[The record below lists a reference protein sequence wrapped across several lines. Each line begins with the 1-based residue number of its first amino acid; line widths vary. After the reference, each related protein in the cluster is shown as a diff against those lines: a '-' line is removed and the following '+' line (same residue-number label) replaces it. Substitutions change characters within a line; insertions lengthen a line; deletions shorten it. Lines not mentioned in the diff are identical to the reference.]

1 MAAFAAMRFLL
12 APLTFA
18 GLFVACGGTTPAKT
32 VAPVAS
38 GSASATS
45 SAPPVA
51 ADVAVCTR
59 VCAVQTRCGGDAG
72 SCRSRCMPIAR
83 TLAGDVL
90 ESLVSCVE
98 KKASPTC
105 EPGDAGTAAR
115 KQLVR
120 TCTIEATQAK
130 AEDAKANVDL
140 FANAYC
146 DRSQT
151 CGVEGG
157 SFVKSNCLGKARGAI
172 LATVSEGQ
180 GGLLGSLRPSKVDE
194 MVKCISNA
202 KCEGRKSDADE
213 ELSRCLDEI
222 LASAAESP

>member
-1 MAAFAAMRFLL
+1 MRLLLVPAAFTA
-12 APLTFA
+12 
-18 GLFVACGGTTPAKT
+18 LFVACGGTTPAKSVT
-32 VAPVAS
+32 PVAS
-38 GSASATS
+38 GSASTS
-45 SAPPVA
+45 STAPPVSS
-51 ADVAVCTR
+51 DVAICTR
-59 VCAVQTRCGGDAG
+59 VCAVQTRCGGDPT
-72 SCRSRCMPIAR
+72 SCRTRCMPIAR

-98 KKASPTC
+98 QKAPKEC
-105 EPGDAGTAAR
+105 EPGDTGVAAR

-130 AEDAKANVDL
+130 AEGAKANVDL
-140 FANAYC
+140 FANAFC
-146 DRSQT
+146 DRSQV

-157 SFVKSNCLGKARGAI
+157 SFVKSNCLGKARGSI

-194 MVKCISNA
+194 MVKCIANA
-202 KCEGRKSDADE
+202 KCEGRKADADE

>member
-1 MAAFAAMRFLL
+1 
-12 APLTFA
+12 
-18 GLFVACGGTTPAKT
+18 
-32 VAPVAS
+32 
-38 GSASATS
+38 
-45 SAPPVA
+45 
-51 ADVAVCTR
+51 
-59 VCAVQTRCGGDAG
+59 
-72 SCRSRCMPIAR
+72 MPIAR

-98 KKASPTC
+98 HKASPTC
-105 EPGDAGTAAR
+105 EAGDTGVAAR

-120 TCTIEATQAK
+120 TCTIEATEAK
-130 AEDAKANVDL
+130 VENAKANVDL

-146 DRSQT
+146 DRSSV

-157 SFVKSNCLGKARGAI
+157 SFVKSNCLGKARGSI
-172 LATVSEGQ
+172 LASVSEGQ

-194 MVKCISNA
+194 MVRCISNA
-202 KCEGRKSDADE
+202 KCEGRKGDADE